1 MSDLKELEKQAR
13 QSHVPIMMDSGMTF
27 LTQYISDHPGIM
39 RILEAG
45 TAVGWSSMKMA
56 EIRENITVDTIEI
69 DEDMYRQAVRN
80 IKEAGLDDRIF
91 VHHMDAVNFRTVSYY
106 DLFFIDAAKSQYRR
120 YLEHFLPNSYV
131 GSVFIFD
138 NLNFHGIV
146 DHPELSENRSTLQM
160 TRKIH
165 RFRDWLMQDDRFRT
179 EFYPEIG
186 DGIALSERIR

>member
-1 MSDLKELEKQAR
+1 MNNLNELEKQAR
-13 QSHVPIMMDSGMTF
+13 QSHVPIMMDSGMLF
-27 LTQYISDHPGIM
+27 LTGYIRSHPGIM

-56 EIRENITVDTIEI
+56 EVRENITVDTIEI
-69 DEDMYRQAVRN
+69 DGDMYRQAVENIRN
-80 IKEAGLDDRIF
+80 AGLSDRIF
-91 VHHMDAVNFRTVSYY
+91 VHHMDAVNFETASYY
-106 DLFFIDAAKSQYRR
+106 DLFFIDAAKSQYRK
-120 YLEHFLPNSYV
+120 YLEHFYPNSYV

-160 TRKIH
+160 TRKIL
-165 RFRDWLMQDDRFRT
+165 RFRERLMQDRRFKT

-186 DGIALSERIR
+186 DGIAVSERIL